1 MKKIFNDH
9 SEKNVNSIVF
19 YGDTTELKIYYD
31 KEKQNQVAK
40 ADSLY
45 AFNKARVIVNVGD
58 VLYAPVQCTVDG
70 ALIILDTSIDVA
82 AVQLEA
88 VVPA

>member
-1 MKKIFNDH
+1 MEKIFNDH
-9 SEKNVNSIVF
+9 SEKYINSIVF
-19 YGDTTELKIYYD
+19 YGDTTALKIYYD

-45 AFNKARVIVNVGD
+45 AFNKARVIVNVDD

-70 ALIILDTSIDVA
+70 ALIILDTTAGVA
-82 AVQLEA
+82 DIQLEA